1 MLSTELIRKY
11 FDSLHEFESFRLEWM
26 KCSSVLNA
34 NSKNEKVIE
43 EAEKR
48 AKCLGIE

>member
-11 FDSLHEFESFRLEWM
+11 FDSLHEFESFRLEWI

-34 NSKNEKVIE
+34 NSGNAKVIE

-48 AKCLGIE
+48 AKRLGIE